1 MLDGSDTEPEEPIVE
16 EQEVQEEQP
25 DLDLSGLLDVSDAEH
40 EEPIVKEQEV
50 QETNEESSHSYET
63 NTTEQDNV
71 DVDKKLEENKQAEK
85 ESPETSDDKRQGVL
99 QKDIKQHY
107 EPKIDFSDIDPMF
120 GEAPTFDA
128 EAIQRAYNESKN
140 NKELIKD
147 KKPKKLFGKQR
158 RS

>member
-1 MLDGSDTEPEEPIVE
+1 M
-16 EQEVQEEQP
+16 
-25 DLDLSGLLDVSDAEH
+25 
-40 EEPIVKEQEV
+40 
-50 QETNEESSHSYET
+50 
-63 NTTEQDNV
+63 
-71 DVDKKLEENKQAEK
+71 
-85 ESPETSDDKRQGVL
+85 L